1 MSLSN
6 PISSLFGK
14 SPIRPMQQH
23 MSVVSACAEQLE
35 NFMSAAIADD
45 WNKAKDIYLSIRKA
59 ENEADD
65 LKKKLRLQLPK
76 NLFMPVDR
84 RDLLHLL
91 STQDRIANRSK
102 DIAGLMLGR
111 KMGIPS
117 AIQSQMAEFVKSAIA
132 TTQQALK
139 AINELD
145 ELLETGFSGQE
156 VTFVEELIAKLDNL
170 EDTTDQQE
178 MDIRHKLFE
187 LESELPPVDV
197 MFLYQVI
204 DTIGE
209 ISDLA
214 EDVGDRL
221 QLLLAR

>member
-1 MSLSN
+1 MPVSN

-14 SPIRPMQQH
+14 SPIRPMQKH
-23 MSVVSACAEQLE
+23 MSVVAACADQLKE
-35 NFMSAAIADD
+35 FLAAAIAND
-45 WNKAKDIYLSIRKA
+45 WHLANDIYLSIRKA

-65 LKKKLRLQLPK
+65 LKRELRLQLPK
-76 NLFMPVDR
+76 SLFMPVDR

-111 KMGIPS
+111 KMSIP
-117 AIQSQMAEFVKSAIA
+117 APVQSQMTEFVASAIA
-132 TTQQALK
+132 TTHQALK

-156 VTFVEELIAKLDNL
+156 VAFVEELISKLDSL
-170 EDTTDQQE
+170 EDNTDQLE
-178 MDIRHKLFE
+178 MDIRHKLYE
-187 LESELPPVDV
+187 LESDLPPIDV

-204 DTIGE
+204 DTIGD
-209 ISDLA
+209 ISNLA

-221 QLLLAR
+221 HQLLAR